1 MFSLGEANKMEQ
13 QQQFERFMADQLTAL
28 AASGLDAETW
38 VQRHA
43 ESFRAQWAA
52 RPAEEACHEQ
62 VRPA

>member
-1 MFSLGEANKMEQ
+1 MEQ